1 MKKMVKISVPKIL
14 VESRILLQEMSVEER
29 KEFFKDLIKGYCT
42 KCGNVDFKCEC
53 QPKKGS

>member
-1 MKKMVKISVPKIL
+1 MVKISVPKIL